1 MTTESYSKGLAG
13 VIADASAICLVDG
26 KRGALYYRGQS
37 IADLANSKSFDEV
50 AYLLIYG
57 ELPDAAQ
64 LATYRRKLGQQYGL
78 PEFAVEVIQ
87 ALPTSKHPMEVIMAV
102 LPLIGE
108 TLPSEIETERVE
120 EDGSRRTRVLD
131 QASQTDELL
140 RVLAKIPT
148 IIAYYQRH
156 REGRPLVKPQADLDL
171 LSNFLAMFHGE
182 LPSQRDAEI
191 FSICEILQMEHGFN
205 ASTFTARVVAST
217 LAPMHAS
224 LTAAVGA
231 LYGKLHGGADEAAFR
246 MARDEIGSVENAE
259 SYVDE
264 LLSRRG
270 KIMGLGHRVYQA
282 IDPRAKILKSLAQEL
297 AIAKGGDKQTVF
309 DTLTRVEEVMAN
321 RMASK
326 GKKIY
331 PNVEFFKGPV
341 FNALDIP
348 TDQFT
353 AMFVIARSFG
363 WGAHI
368 LELWQDHR
376 LYRPRAEYVG
386 PQPDATD

>member
-13 VIADASAICLVDG
+13 VIADESAICLVDG
-26 KRGALYYRGQS
+26 QQGALYYRGHS
-37 IADLANSKSFDEV
+37 INDLAGSNSFDDV
-50 AYLLIYG
+50 TYLLLYG
-57 ELPDAAQ
+57 ELPNSKQ
-64 LATYRRKLGQQYGL
+64 LQEYRSQLGEAYEL
-78 PEFAVEVIQ
+78 PAFARDVILS
-87 ALPTSKHPMEVIMAV
+87 LPTTKHPMEVVMAV
-102 LPLIGE
+102 LPLLGE
-108 TLPSEIETERVE
+108 RLPSQVKTERLVE
-120 EDGSRRTRVLD
+120 GDTKRTRVVD
-131 QASQTDELL
+131 EEAHRDELL

-156 REGRPLVKPQADLDL
+156 REGKPLVGPDSKRDL
-171 LSNFLAMFHGE
+171 LTNFLTMFHGE
-182 LPSQRDAEI
+182 VPNERDVEI

-217 LAPMHAS
+217 LAPAHTA
-224 LTAAVGA
+224 LTAAVAA

-246 MARDEIGSVENAE
+246 MARDEIGFPDQAE
-259 SYVDE
+259 EYVDE
-264 LLSRRG
+264 LLARSG

-282 IDPRAKILKSLAQEL
+282 IDPRAKILKTLAQEL
-297 AIAKGGDKQTVF
+297 ADSKGGDKQNVF
-309 DTLTRVEEVMAN
+309 QTLTRVEKVMAD
-321 RMASK
+321 RMAAK

-353 AMFVIARSFG
+353 AMFVIARAFG

-376 LYRPRAEYVG
+376 LYRPKAMYVG
-386 PQPDATD
+386 PTV